1 MRTVESNPLMPAPK
15 ESRTY
20 KSDNC
25 SGRAVFL
32 DRDGVLNRNILRGGK
47 ATSPRTMDE
56 VEITRG
62 AENACNTLRAAGYL
76 LVMVTNQPEI
86 ARGIQNPQTLGEI
99 NRWLC
104 EQLRIHSVKVC
115 PHDDQDDCACRKPK
129 PGMILDAAKELKIDL
144 QQSFLVGDRWRD
156 VEAGRRA
163 GCRTVLI
170 ACGSEETV
178 ELNPDFT
185 AASLAEASEWILG
198 QAGR

>member
-1 MRTVESNPLMPAPK
+1 MPSPK
-15 ESRTY
+15 ESGTH
-20 KSDNC
+20 KADKC

-56 VEITRG
+56 VELTAG

-86 ARGIQNPQTLGEI
+86 ARGIQNPQTLSEI
-99 NRWLC
+99 NRWLS
-104 EQLRIHSVKVC
+104 EQLRIHSVKMC

-178 ELNPDFT
+178 DLNPDFT